1 MRIAAPSTH
10 VITTP
15 IDTPATSRSTER
27 SVAPTPPQ
35 SSPRASQST
44 SDRTLPQVLA
54 TLNPVNQMMRHGPQI
69 VTDVVVFVQAQL
81 WNALEG
87 LLKDPTPIHNL
98 LQANG
103 VESPAITAG
112 VEYNAAW
119 AGSDELARHYRS

>member
-1 MRIAAPSTH
+1 
-10 VITTP
+10 
-15 IDTPATSRSTER
+15 
-27 SVAPTPPQ
+27 
-35 SSPRASQST
+35 
-44 SDRTLPQVLA
+44 VLA

-103 VESPAITAG
+103 VESPAITA

-119 AGSDELARHYRS
+119 AQSDELADYYRS